1 MPGELSACLRGEA
14 SAALVEALL
23 ESLSFGSSGAEVQLD
38 WILCEWAF
46 AWTRNFLMNVLARK
60 QTLWVLVAAM
70 SDSCTLH

>member
-14 SAALVEALL
+14 SAELVEALL
-23 ESLSFGSSGAEVQLD
+23 ESLSFGY

-46 AWTRNFLMNVLARK
+46 AWTRNFLMNVLARN

-70 SDSCTLH
+70 SDSSTLH